1 MIYFFTVYSADVC
14 IGAGEALINS
24 VCVDCWKLGQEV
36 GLDLK
41 SCVKCSDLKVFSPK
55 TLSCEYC
62 DLSSI
67 FIQNQCVCDQNNG
80 FAGAN
85 GFFCTDCW
93 KMNQTVVS
101 NTCQPCQPGFI
112 FQDKQCVCDQARGFV
127 NSSGQCINCYIQK
140 QTVLNGK
147 CAKCEETDP
156 NSVQLLVRFR
166 LFESQWRLSIQQ
178 IQIESNYSQFGYFYN
193 CCCFDC
199 QSCCI
204 LLFQKI
210 KERPSGD
217 DQQSYVVNLSSQ
229 YYQMENQKIIEII
242 FLN

>member
-14 IGAGEALINS
+14 IGAGQALINS
-24 VCVDCWKLGQEV
+24 VCVDCWKLGKEV

-101 NTCQPCQPGFI
+101 NTCQPCQSGFI

-127 NSSGQCINCYIQK
+127 NSSGQCVNCYQQK
-140 QTVLNGK
+140 QIIQNGK

-156 NSVQLLVRFR
+156 NSVWSGGNCQCVLGYSKVNGICIFDKSKQKVIIISSVISITVVVVLIVGLVA
-166 LFESQWRLSIQQ
+166 
-178 IQIESNYSQFGYFYN
+178 FY
-193 CCCFDC
+193 CFTK
-199 QSCCI
+199 QR
-204 LLFQKI
+204 K
-210 KERPSGD
+210 
-217 DQQSYVVNLSSQ
+217 DQVEMINKV
-229 YYQMENQKIIEII
+229 MG
-242 FLN
+242 